1 MSVVILGGNECMERE
16 YSNVC
21 RKYGCKAKVFCKP
34 CADMRSRIGTPD
46 LLIVFTHTISHKMVR
61 CALTGISGETKIV
74 RSHTSSMNSLKDILK
89 EHTAE
94 PGQDICDDLRWL
106 NRLLG
111 EKGIRV
117 VLLRKTD
124 KKALLYLYRP
134 DYLERDLGRPEA
146 RQILLEKGYC
156 CDSTGN
162 CIVQLIRHMTEDDEF
177 PHEVGLFLGYPP
189 RDVQCF
195 MEDSRRG
202 VKCTGCWKA
211 YGNEEEARKT
221 FLKFRKCKE
230 VYRRELSKGKSLLQ
244 LTVRTDRKR
253 WRDFNNEQERNERS

>member
-1 MSVVILGGNECMERE
+1 MPEQ
-16 YSNVC
+16 
-21 RKYGCKAKVFCKP
+21 
-34 CADMRSRIGTPD
+34 
-46 LLIVFTHTISHKMVR
+46 LLIDQCSPTLAGLK
-61 CALTGISGETKIV
+61 TGNMFPVNI
-74 RSHTSSMNSLKDILK
+74 
-89 EHTAE
+89 E
-94 PGQDICDDLRWL
+94 PGHDIFDDLRWL

-162 CIVQLIRHMTEDDEF
+162 CIVQLIRHMTQDDEF